1 MALVN
6 IKINVVGVGRVQP
19 FIIMEILWLLTHGV
33 FIMSMRRTK
42 LMDEKKVR
50 ILNMLQTE
58 IPLTER
64 PFLEIGKKL
73 NITEETVIQIV
84 KELKNNGLI
93 RRIGGIFDSKNL
105 GYHTVLCALRV
116 LKENLD
122 EVVKVINRYEGV
134 THNYERDNYY
144 NVWFTITAKSEKEIE
159 EFLEELKDTLKIE
172 EILKLPAEKV
182 FKINAVFKV
191 KE

>member
-1 MALVN
+1 
-6 IKINVVGVGRVQP
+6 
-19 FIIMEILWLLTHGV
+19 
-33 FIMSMRRTK
+33 
-42 LMDEKKVR
+42 MDEKKVR

-172 EILKLPAEKV
+172 EILKLRQRKV
-182 FKINAVFKV
+182 FK
-191 KE
+191 

>member
-1 MALVN
+1 
-6 IKINVVGVGRVQP
+6 
-19 FIIMEILWLLTHGV
+19 
-33 FIMSMRRTK
+33 
-42 LMDEKKVR
+42 MDEKKVR

>member
-1 MALVN
+1 
-6 IKINVVGVGRVQP
+6 
-19 FIIMEILWLLTHGV
+19 
-33 FIMSMRRTK
+33 
-42 LMDEKKVR
+42 MDEKKVR

-58 IPLTER
+58 FPLTER

-73 NITEETVIQIV
+73 NITEETVIQIL

-93 RRIGGIFDSKNL
+93 RRIGGIFDSKKL

-116 LKENLD
+116 LEENLD
-122 EVVKVINRYEGV
+122 EVVKIINRYEGV

-144 NVWFTITAKSEKEIE
+144 NVWFTITAKSEKKIE
-159 EFLEELKDTLKIE
+159 EFLEELKATLKIE

-191 KE
+191 RE